1 MIPLSRLSPFR
12 SLLLFGALCASVWA
26 SSAQASAPTPAVF
39 YVSSA
44 TLDLIHSRGDADPPQ
59 VAATVP
65 INARCTTTE
74 PEAAVP
80 LWRCEFGSV
89 RNATGSAPRE
99 LMRSQPWT
107 PEELDAQGA
116 AELQAKRA
124 LVEAAPGGSEKTRR
138 VLDYYQSQFTWL
150 SRKCV
155 LTSGAQGACD
165 GALKALAQVEEIR
178 RAAQA
183 TQPKRQ
189 EGSCASTQKLHA
201 CLTARF
207 GEGVLLSGLN
217 SDFVFLSPAGARSV
231 RTLIGSAWRA
241 PGANVIKGYTL
252 YSDQR
257 TDSSV
262 TLALLEHVSTRD
274 IDDHGNTTLRFNHQG
289 SDRFFGSA
297 SKGAFE
303 STTPVNPGARV
314 LCPEAKKIEALGEL
328 IEVTLAG
335 TGYHPEETEQ
345 HPQYRYR
352 SPCVGTVIGSG
363 VMGIRIGPYRPP
375 RQTEGEEDKNITR
388 ECSETE
394 CRFSLRAKGRAA
406 EVVFPMGE
414 SASAGTSSVGDIN
427 NDGVD
432 DYSVRY
438 GDAGRFS
445 KELYLSS
452 AKGWT
457 SVAHSGGIN

>member
-1 MIPLSRLSPFR
+1 MIPPSPLSPSR
-12 SLLLFGALCASVWA
+12 SLLLFGALCANVPV

-44 TLDLIHSRGDADPPQ
+44 TLDLSHSRGDAGPPR

-65 INARCTTTE
+65 INAKCTTTE

-80 LWRCEFGSV
+80 LWSCEFGSE
-89 RNATGSAPRE
+89 RNVTGYAPRE

-107 PEELDAQGA
+107 TEELDAQGS

-124 LVEAAPGGSEKTRR
+124 LVKAAPGGPEKTRR

-155 LTSGAQGACD
+155 LTSGAQGECD
-165 GALKALAQVEEIR
+165 AALKALVQVQEIR

-217 SDFVFLSPAGARSV
+217 SDFVFLSPAGARRI
-231 RTLIGSAWRA
+231 RTLIGSARRA

-252 YSDQR
+252 YSDQSA
-257 TDSSV
+257 DSPV
-262 TLALLEHVSTRD
+262 TQALIEHVSTRD
-274 IDDHGNTTLRFNHQG
+274 INDLGNTTWRFDHQG
-289 SDRFFGSA
+289 SDRFFGNA
-297 SKGAFE
+297 GKEAFE
-303 STTPVNPGARV
+303 SDTPVNPGARV
-314 LCPEAKKIEALGEL
+314 LCQEAKKIEALGEL

-335 TGYHPEETEQ
+335 VGYHPEKTKQ
-345 HPQYRYR
+345 HPNYRYR
-352 SPCVGTVIGSG
+352 SPCEGPVIGPG
-363 VMGIRIGPYRPP
+363 VMGIRTGAYRPP
-375 RQTEGEEDKNITR
+375 RQTEGEEDKNISR
-388 ECSETE
+388 ECSQTE
-394 CRFSLRAKGRAA
+394 CRFSFRATGRAA
-406 EVVFPMGE
+406 DVVFHMGE
-414 SASAGTSSVGDIN
+414 SASAGASSVGDIN

-432 DYSVRY
+432 DYSVWY
-438 GDAGRFS
+438 GDAGVHS
-445 KELYLSS
+445 NELYLSS

-457 SVAHSGGIN
+457 SVAHSGGMN